1 MTALGSKEFWLE
13 SLRGD
18 ANAFRAIA
26 AEADLDAPV
35 PTCPGWTVR
44 DLVHHL
50 GGVYRW
56 VLAFAGRGTTEAPD
70 PELRRRSL
78 NEDFP
83 PEGETLAWW
92 DEQASSLV
100 KLLESVDPQLP
111 AWNWA
116 PQAKV
121 ASFWHRRMANETAVH
136 RWDMQMSQ
144 GLAEPIDTR
153 LAADGVRE
161 VLDSYLPAQRLR
173 KGPTDRFGVVALLS
187 TDTEHEWF
195 IRLRGEGIALLDTA
209 TILDHTDPNEQVT
222 AAGTASDL
230 DLALWG
236 RIGFDM
242 LDVSGDESLLYAL
255 RIG

>member
-1 MTALGSKEFWLE
+1 MSALGSKEFWLE
-13 SLRGD
+13 TLRAD
-18 ANAFRAIA
+18 ANAFRVIA
-26 AEADLDAPV
+26 AEAELAAPV

-44 DLVHHL
+44 DLVNHL

-70 PELRRRSL
+70 PELRRKSL
-78 NEDFP
+78 HDDFP
-83 PEGETLAWW
+83 AEQDALTWW
-92 DEQASSLV
+92 DEQAVALV
-100 KLLESVDPQLP
+100 KLLESLDPQQP

-153 LAADGVRE
+153 LAADGVGE

-173 KGPTDRFGVVALLS
+173 KGPTDRYGVVQLLA
-187 TDTEHEWF
+187 TDTEQEWF

-209 TILDHTDPNEQVT
+209 TLLDDTDPNEQVS

-236 RIGFDM
+236 RVGFDM
-242 LDVSGDESLLYAL
+242 LDVSGDESLLHAL
-255 RIG
+255 RVG